1 MELIA
6 YFLLIAVAFYL
17 LVLRPVSRQKR
28 EFQALKDLQAAIEP
42 GVRVMIASGI
52 YGTVRS
58 IDEETIMLE
67 IAPNT
72 QICVAKGAIAQIEG
86 AGSNSEKEI

>member
-28 EFQALKDLQAAIEP
+28 EFDALKKLQADLEP
-42 GVRVMIASGI
+42 GVRVMITSGI

-58 IDEETIMLE
+58 ISDDTIMLE

-72 QICVAKGAIAQIEG
+72 QVCVAKGAIAQIEG
-86 AGSNSEKEI
+86 AGSGTEKEN

>member
-28 EFQALKDLQAAIEP
+28 EFDALKQLQSALEP

-52 YGTVRS
+52 YGTIRS
-58 IDEETIMLE
+58 ISDDTVMLE

-72 QICVAKGAIAQIEG
+72 QICVAKGAIAQIEN
-86 AGSNSEKEI
+86 AGSNVEKEN